1 MPKQIEDRSNPAE
14 STPQV
19 AYDRPE
25 GCLLR
30 LFWMV
35 AGNLALFALVLSI
48 FNQGG
53 FSLLDGAYWLVVV
66 ALAASRYIDIKRF
79 AGLTVHGTPATLGD
93 FRRYGIWL
101 LIVATGLWIV
111 VHVLQRIL

>member
-1 MPKQIEDRSNPAE
+1 MPKKIEDRSNPAQ

-25 GCLLR
+25 GCLIR

-66 ALAASRYIDIKRF
+66 ALAASRYMDIRRF
-79 AGLTVHGTPATLGD
+79 AGLTIHGNPATLAH
-93 FRRYGIWL
+93 FRSYAIWL
-101 LIVATGLWIV
+101 LVVAAGLWIF

>member
-1 MPKQIEDRSNPAE
+1 MPKKFEDRSNPAE
-14 STPQV
+14 STPPV

-35 AGNLALFALVLSI
+35 AGNLALFALTLTI

-53 FSLLDGAYWLVVV
+53 FSLLDGVYWLVVV
-66 ALAASRYIDIKRF
+66 ALAASRYIDIRRF
-79 AGLTVHGTPATLGD
+79 AGPTIHGTPATVVD
-93 FRRYGIWL
+93 FRRYGIQL
-101 LIVATGLWIV
+101 VIVATGLWIL

>member
-1 MPKQIEDRSNPAE
+1 MPKKIEDRSNPTE

-30 LFWMV
+30 LSWMV
-35 AGNLALFALVLSI
+35 AGNLALFVLVLSI

-66 ALAASRYIDIKRF
+66 GLAVARYLDITRF
-79 AGLTVHGTPATLGD
+79 AGLTADGTPASLVH
-93 FRRYGIWL
+93 FRRYGTWL
-101 LIVATGLWIV
+101 VIVATGLWIL

>member
-1 MPKQIEDRSNPAE
+1 MPKKIEDRSNPTE

-35 AGNLALFALVLSI
+35 AGNLALLALTLSI

-53 FSLLDGAYWLVVV
+53 FSLLDGVYWFTV
-66 ALAASRYIDIKRF
+66 AGLAVARYIDVTRF
-79 AGLTVHGTPATLGD
+79 AGLTAEGTPASLIH
-93 FRRYGIWL
+93 FRRYAIWL
-101 LIVATGLWIV
+101 VIVATGLWIL
-111 VHVLQRIL
+111 VHVLQRVL

>member
-1 MPKQIEDRSNPAE
+1 MPKKIDDRSNPAE

-19 AYDRPE
+19 AYDRPQ

-35 AGNLALFALVLSI
+35 AGNLALFALILSI

-53 FSLLDGAYWLVVV
+53 FSLLDGAFWLVVV
-66 ALAASRYIDIKRF
+66 GLAVSRYVDIRRF
-79 AGLTVHGTPATLGD
+79 AGLTIHGAPATLVH
-93 FRRYGIWL
+93 FRRYGTWL
-101 LIVATGLWIV
+101 LIVATGLWIS

>member
-1 MPKQIEDRSNPAE
+1 MPNKIENRSNPAVP
-14 STPQV
+14 TPQI

-35 AGNLALFALVLSI
+35 AGNLALFALVFSI

-66 ALAASRYIDIKRF
+66 ALAASRYVDIKRF
-79 AGLTVHGTPATLGD
+79 AGLTIHGTPATQAHL
-93 FRRYGIWL
+93 RRYGTWL
-101 LIVATGLWIV
+101 LIVATGLWIF
-111 VHVLQRIL
+111 VHVLQRLL

>member
-1 MPKQIEDRSNPAE
+1 MPKKIEDRSNPAE

-19 AYDRPE
+19 PYDRPQ

-35 AGNLALFALVLSI
+35 AGNLALFALMLSI

-53 FSLLDGAYWLVVV
+53 FSLLDGVYWLVVV
-66 ALAASRYIDIKRF
+66 ALAVARYIDITHF
-79 AGLTVHGTPATLGD
+79 AGMTADGTPASLVH
-93 FRRYGIWL
+93 FRRYGIGL
-101 LIVATGLWIV
+101 AIVATGLWIL

>member
-1 MPKQIEDRSNPAE
+1 MPKKSEE
-14 STPQV
+14 TPQV

-35 AGNLALFALVLSI
+35 AGNLALFALVLAI
-48 FNQGG
+48 FNRGG

-66 ALAASRYIDIKRF
+66 ALAASRYLDIRRF
-79 AGLTVHGTPATLGD
+79 AGLTVDGTPATMAH
-93 FRRYGIWL
+93 FSRYGARL
-101 LIVATGLWIV
+101 LIVATGLWV
-111 VHVLQRIL
+111 AVHVLHRLL